1 MTLPKSS
8 SASDVGAVVCT
19 KCHTPNP
26 AGTLRCSKCSSF
38 LPGNAYAWK
47 TQPEDAPKNSTAK
60 HNENEARKLVK
71 DQGLVWDELDAVLK
85 FIVIAGVSSKATSA
99 DRAAMLRQLELL
111 KPVPKTGKDRSDDG
125 AVVVI
130 RAENIENARVALK
143 ALKELGDG

>member
-1 MTLPKSS
+1 MTLPERSG
-8 SASDVGAVVCT
+8 ASEAPGVVCT

-38 LPGNAYAWK
+38 LPGNPYAWK

-85 FIVIAGVSSKATSA
+85 FIVIAGVSSRATSA

-111 KPVPKTGKDRSDDG
+111 KPVPKIGKDRSDEG

-130 RAENIENARVALK
+130 RAENIENARAALQ

>member
-1 MTLPKSS
+1 MTMPERS
-8 SASDVGAVVCT
+8 SASEVGDVVCT

-26 AGTLRCSKCSSF
+26 SGTLHCSKCKSF

-111 KPVPKTGKDRSDDG
+111 KPVPKVGKDSSEQG

-130 RAENIENARVALK
+130 RAENIENARAALQ
-143 ALKELGDG
+143 ALKELGDD